1 VNCDSVSRR
10 AELSNDGL
18 EFRITIDEG
27 EDNKTSRRST
37 TCDEGEQRKKKK
49 KKTRATRQKKSSRKD
64 ASSVDAQ
71 QDT

>member
-18 EFRITIDEG
+18 EFRITIEEG
-27 EDNKTSRRST
+27 EDSKTSRRST
-37 TCDEGEQRKKKK
+37 TCDEGEERKKKK
-49 KKTRATRQKKSSRKD
+49 KKTRATRQKRSRKGT
-64 ASSVDAQ
+64 SSVDAQ

>member
-10 AELSNDGL
+10 AELSNDDL

-37 TCDEGEQRKKKK
+37 TCDEGEEKKKK
-49 KKTRATRQKKSSRKD
+49 KKTRATRQKKGSRKD
-64 ASSVDAQ
+64 ASRVDAQ